1 MKSLFFISIYLI
13 LLIVNVF
20 GNLFAMSVLSNGTKI
35 FLMPAL
41 FVVWAINMNNKRLK
55 LFKWTSI
62 ALFFSWLGDIL
73 LIFQGKDPMY
83 FLFGLGAFL
92 IAHLSYIIDY
102 RIARLIKPSLALRY
116 WVLPGVFLII
126 FLSFLFIGIG
136 PGLNDYAIPVVL
148 YGLAISGMF
157 LMAYSRSGRTTKQ
170 SFILVL
176 LGASVFVLS
185 DSLIAIN
192 KFWMEVPKAGA
203 WIMLTYGTAQ
213 FIIIMGLIDH
223 GKSVQ

>member
-1 MKSLFFISIYLI
+1 MKNSFFISLYWI
-13 LLIVNVF
+13 LLIVNVVA
-20 GNLFAMSVLSNGTKI
+20 NLFVLEVLSDGTKI
-35 FLMPAL
+35 FLMPVLIMVLAL
-41 FVVWAINMNNKRLK
+41 NIDNKRSK
-55 LFKWTSI
+55 LFGWTSI

-73 LIFQGKDPMY
+73 LIFQGKDPIY

-92 IAHLSYIIDY
+92 IAHLGYIVDY
-102 RIARLIKPSLALRY
+102 RVARIQKSSLALKS
-116 WVLPGVFLII
+116 WLLPAVMLAI

-136 PGLNDYAIPVVL
+136 PGLNDYAMPVVL

-176 LGASVFVLS
+176 LGASVFILS

-192 KFWMEVPKAGA
+192 KFWIQIPKAGA
-203 WIMLTYGTAQ
+203 LIMLTYGTAQ
-213 FIIIMGLIDH
+213 YMIIKGLIH
-223 GKSVQ
+223 HAKSDK